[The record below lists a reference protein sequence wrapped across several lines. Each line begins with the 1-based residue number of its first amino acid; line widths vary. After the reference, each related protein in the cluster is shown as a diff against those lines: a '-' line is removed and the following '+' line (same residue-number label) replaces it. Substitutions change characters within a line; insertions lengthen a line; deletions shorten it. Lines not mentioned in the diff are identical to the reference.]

1 MCRQTWQAGCVTFQG
16 AVFDVDGVL
25 VDSPH
30 EPAWR
35 DSLRELMQG
44 DWSDI
49 AGESTWSP
57 DAFTSGV
64 YQEVLSGKPRM
75 AGATDALEYFHVP
88 GAAERAQVYADRK
101 QDKVVALI
109 DAGKFKAYPDALR
122 FVLAVKEAGIP
133 VVAASSSKNA
143 GMLLRKIQL
152 DAFAERHELHSSLV
166 RPGLTLADA
175 FDADVSGR
183 DFAHGKPA
191 PDIFLAAAR
200 ELGAA
205 PGGCFVVE
213 DAPNGVQAAKAGEMA
228 ALGVARAD
236 DADLLT
242 AKHADLVVTTLDQ
255 VDLAALATGHLTRR

>member
-1 MCRQTWQAGCVTFQG
+1 MTFQC

-49 AGESTWSP
+49 AGESTWSTG
-57 DAFTSGV
+57 AFTSGV

-75 AGATDALEYFHVP
+75 AGARDALEYFHVP
-88 GAAERAQVYADRK
+88 GGAERAQVYADRK
-101 QDKVVALI
+101 QQKVIALI
-109 DAGKFKAYPDALR
+109 DAGKFTAYPDALR

-152 DAFAERHELHSSLV
+152 DTFAERHELHSSLV

-205 PGGCFVVE
+205 PADCFVVE

-228 ALGVARAD
+228 ALGVSRAD

-255 VDLAALATGHLTRR
+255 VDIRALATGHLTRRKES